1 MIGGGWRRRGEERA
15 TDGEPA
21 TAGHSKGRSGESVL
35 SEELYQGAI
44 YMAANSIQESILWI
58 QAQENKMV
66 EIGRRGDSADHKNLL
81 ELKSGMSELLEKLL
95 RLAESE
101 TQRKVRAQQNA
112 CWIGNKGKAEKRI
125 RSMKSMDS
133 QSKIAEDA
141 EMEWVGKSSK
151 RTGNESRSVNK
162 QSKICD
168 GGKSIS
174 NRFREQELQAIK
186 ELFKELPDNIS
197 MSIAASVK
205 NIIEAQAE
213 TLMEE
218 RAVGFKLGLFSRQFY
233 GLWDSMRQLAS
244 TEVKFLAICMFTCD
258 ESFVRCCST
267 LKSISAVIDRL
278 GEWVP
283 ELTGVMRQ
291 IKKDEAILIRDV
303 DVVMRQNKEDEDVL
317 TRDGDVVMRQNKEDE
332 DVLARDEDD
341 EDEEEVDEEEDVD
354 VREYVRTYEVEKKA
368 EEYYFAAYRRY
379 WERTHGNGCNF
390 EDPTLFSPMQF
401 THYMP
406 GNAGQTIMDA
416 KFLRTMQIYSIK
428 VAETKGIPLEWPL
441 NVYGVVAARDV
452 VDYRRNHLFL
462 RTRDDCQ
469 ILTEENPFLHLTG
482 PSRAIMSGDT
492 VMIEVQLQLKGTV
505 QSEDTVLIGKAFTY
519 DYDNHGDSH
528 LQGLCTIV
536 LSCEHLEQSVQ
547 ATILSVCAVQGS
559 LPWGN
564 GIVCSALSEDKSKVS
579 VTCSPKHVLL
589 FDSQAGTMPDDE
601 ECYLELSRNVVSV
614 KSTGEL
620 SILIKAGE
628 LSGRVVF
635 TPQSSN
641 VSQGRCKL
649 GNCLVE
655 ITVAWSLLV
664 ESQHLIKLRGSI
676 EPYGNKLSTCMPCMK
691 LVEDAC

>member
-1 MIGGGWRRRGEERA
+1 MIGGGWRRGEERA
-15 TDGEPA
+15 TDGQSA
-21 TAGHSKGRSGESVL
+21 TAGHWKRRSGQSVL
-35 SEELYQGAI
+35 SEELYQSAI
-44 YMAANSIQESILWI
+44 YMAALSIQESILWI

-66 EIGRRGDSADHKNLL
+66 EIGRRGGSADHKNLL
-81 ELKSGMSELLEKLL
+81 ELKSGMSELLQKLL
-95 RLAESE
+95 HLAESE
-101 TQRKVRAQQNA
+101 TQRKVRAQQSA
-112 CWIGNKGKAEKRI
+112 CWLGNKGKAEKRI

-141 EMEWVGKSSK
+141 KTEWAGKSSK
-151 RTGNESRSVNK
+151 RTSNESRSVNK
-162 QSKICD
+162 QSKIC
-168 GGKSIS
+168 KSIS
-174 NRFREQELQAIK
+174 NRFSEQELQAVK

-205 NIIEAQAE
+205 NFIEAQGEE

-218 RAVGFKLGLFSRQFY
+218 RAVDFKLGLLSRQFH
-233 GLWDSMRQLAS
+233 GLWDSMPQLSS
-244 TEVKFLAICMFTCD
+244 TELKFLAICMFTCD

-278 GEWVP
+278 CAWVP
-283 ELTGVMRQ
+283 ELVVVMRQ
-291 IKKDEAILIRDV
+291 VKKDEAILIRDV
-303 DVVMRQNKEDEDVL
+303 DVAMRQNKEDEDVL

-332 DVLARDEDD
+332 VVLARDDDD
-341 EDEEEVDEEEDVD
+341 EDKEVVDEEEDVD
-354 VREYVRTYEVEKKA
+354 VREYEVEKRA
-368 EEYYFAAYRRY
+368 EEYHFAAYRTR
-379 WERTHGNGCNF
+379 WECRHGNGCNF
-390 EDPTLFSPMQF
+390 EDLTLFSPMQF

-406 GNAGQTIMDA
+406 GNAGRTLMDA

-428 VAETKGIPLEWPL
+428 VTETKGIPLEWPL

-452 VDYRRNHLFL
+452 VDHRRNHLFL

-482 PSRAIMSGDT
+482 PSRAIMSDDT

-505 QSEDTVLIGKAFTY
+505 QSEDAVLIGKAFTY
-519 DYDNHGDSH
+519 DDDNHGDSH

-536 LSCEHLEQSVQ
+536 LSCENLEQSVQ
-547 ATILSVCAVQGS
+547 ATILSVCAVQGL

-564 GIVCSALSEDKSKVS
+564 GIVCSALSKDKTKAS
-579 VTCSPKHVLL
+579 VPCSPKHVLL
-589 FDSQAGTMPDDE
+589 LDSQAGTMPVDGE
-601 ECYLELSRNVVSV
+601 GYLQLSRNVVSV

-620 SILIKAGE
+620 SVFIKAGE
-628 LSGRVVF
+628 HIGSVDF

-649 GNCLVE
+649 GNCEVE

-664 ESQHLIKLRGSI
+664 ESQHLIKPRGSI
-676 EPYGNKLSTCMPCMK
+676 EPYGNKLRTCMPCMK
-691 LVEDAC
+691 LVKDAC

>member
-1 MIGGGWRRRGEERA
+1 MIGGGWRRGGEERA
-15 TDGEPA
+15 TDGESA
-21 TAGHSKGRSGESVL
+21 TAGHSKRSSGKSVL
-35 SEELYQGAI
+35 SEELYQGV

-58 QAQENKMV
+58 QAQEKKMV
-66 EIGRRGDSADHKNLL
+66 AIGCRGDSADHKNLL
-81 ELKSGMSELLEKLL
+81 ELKSGLSELLEKLL

-101 TQRKVRAQQNA
+101 TQRKIRAQQNA

-141 EMEWVGKSSK
+141 EMEFVGKSSK
-151 RTGNESRSVNK
+151 RTSSQSRSVNK

-168 GGKSIS
+168 GGKSIF
-174 NRFREQELQAIK
+174 NRFREQELQAMK
-186 ELFKELPDNIS
+186 ELFEELPDNIS

-218 RAVGFKLGLFSRQFY
+218 RAAGFKLGLFSRRFD
-233 GLWDSMRQLAS
+233 GLWDSMRQLTS
-244 TEVKFLAICMFTCD
+244 TELKFLAISMFTCD

-278 GEWVP
+278 GDWVP
-283 ELTGVMRQ
+283 ELTGVIRQ
-291 IKKDEAILIRDV
+291 TKKDEAILIRDV

-332 DVLARDEDD
+332 DVLSR
-341 EDEEEVDEEEDVD
+341 DEEEEEEEDLD
-354 VREYVRTYEVEKKA
+354 VRTYEVEKKA

-379 WERTHGNGCNF
+379 WERRHGNGCNF

-406 GNAGQTIMDA
+406 GNAGQTINDA
-416 KFLRTMQIYSIK
+416 KLLRTMQIYSIK

-452 VDYRRNHLFL
+452 VDHRRNHLFL

-492 VMIEVQLQLKGTV
+492 VMIEVQLQLKGRV
-505 QSEDTVLIGKAFTY
+505 QSEDAVLIGKAFTY
-519 DYDNHGDSH
+519 DDDDHDDHGDSH

-564 GIVCSALSEDKSKVS
+564 GIVCSALSLDKTEVG
-579 VTCSPKHVLL
+579 VTGSPKHVLL
-589 FDSQAGTMPDDE
+589 FDSQAGTMPEDE

-614 KSTGEL
+614 KSTREL
-620 SILIKAGE
+620 TIFMRAGE
-628 LSGRVVF
+628 LSGSVVF

-641 VSQGRCKL
+641 VSQGRCNL

-664 ESQHLIKLRGSI
+664 ESQHLVKLRGSI
-676 EPYGNKLSTCMPCMK
+676 EPYGNKLSTCMPFMK
-691 LVEDAC
+691 LVKDAC

>member
-1 MIGGGWRRRGEERA
+1 MIGGGWRRGGEERA
-15 TDGEPA
+15 TDGESA
-21 TAGHSKGRSGESVL
+21 TAGHSKRRSGKSVL
-35 SEELYQGAI
+35 SEELYQGV
-44 YMAANSIQESILWI
+44 YMAANSIQEGILWI
-58 QAQENKMV
+58 QALENKMV
-66 EIGRRGDSADHKNLL
+66 AIGCRGDSADHKNLL
-81 ELKSGMSELLEKLL
+81 ELKSGMSELLDNLL
-95 RLAESE
+95 RVAESE
-101 TQRKVRAQQNA
+101 TQRKVRAQQTA

-133 QSKIAEDA
+133 QIKIAEDA
-141 EMEWVGKSSK
+141 EMEFVDKSSK
-151 RTGNESRSVNK
+151 RTSNQSRSVNK

-174 NRFREQELQAIK
+174 NRFREQELQAMN

-218 RAVGFKLGLFSRQFY
+218 RAAAFKLGFFSRRFD
-233 GLWDSMRQLAS
+233 GLWDSMRQLTS
-244 TEVKFLAICMFTCD
+244 TELKFLAISMFTCD

-278 GEWVP
+278 GDWVP
-283 ELTGVMRQ
+283 ELTGVIRRV
-291 IKKDEAILIRDV
+291 KKDEAILIRDV

-317 TRDGDVVMRQNKEDE
+317 TRDGDVVMRQNEEDE
-332 DVLARDEDD
+332 DVLARDED
-341 EDEEEVDEEEDVD
+341 EDEEEEEEEED
-354 VREYVRTYEVEKKA
+354 VRTYEVEKKA
-368 EEYYFAAYRRY
+368 EEFYFAAYRRY

-406 GNAGQTIMDA
+406 GNAGQTIKDA
-416 KFLRTMQIYSIK
+416 KFLRTLQIYSIK

-452 VDYRRNHLFL
+452 VDHRRNHLFL
-462 RTRDDCQ
+462 RTRDNCQ

-505 QSEDTVLIGKAFTY
+505 QSEDAVLIGKAFTY
-519 DYDNHGDSH
+519 DDDDDDDDDGDSH
-528 LQGLCTIV
+528 LQGLCTMV

-564 GIVCSALSEDKSKVS
+564 GIVCLALSEDKTKVS
-579 VTCSPKHVLL
+579 VTGSPKHVLL
-589 FDSQAGTMPDDE
+589 FDSQAGTMPEDE

-620 SILIKAGE
+620 TIFMKAGE
-628 LSGRVVF
+628 LSGSVVF

-641 VSQGRCKL
+641 VSQGRCNL

-655 ITVAWSLLV
+655 VTVAWSLLV
-664 ESQHLIKLRGSI
+664 ESQHLVKLRGSI